1 MSNRENCYTC
11 YNSIMNLNPKV
22 RFITILEKTGT
33 ILFGG
38 QREGIQNFLS
48 EDDQRKSI
56 KHVFNAWFSRINY
69 SQELE
74 KENMLWLNIE
84 KSKDLLSL
92 LRIIIFSISQPSLK

>member
-1 MSNRENCYTC
+1 MSNRENFYTR

-56 KHVFNAWFSRINY
+56 KHVFNAF
-69 SQELE
+69 Q
-74 KENMLWLNIE
+74 IE
-84 KSKDLLSL
+84 VTFEIQYF
-92 LRIIIFSISQPSLK
+92 RN